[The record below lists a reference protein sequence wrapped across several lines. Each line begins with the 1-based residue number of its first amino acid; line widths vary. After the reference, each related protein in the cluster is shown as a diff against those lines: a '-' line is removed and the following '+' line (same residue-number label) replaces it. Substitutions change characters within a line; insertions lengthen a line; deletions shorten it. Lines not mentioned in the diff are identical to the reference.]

1 LPPCWLGAFT
11 QILKKWI
18 SDVSGKGL
26 AFDFT
31 KEIDKPED
39 SKNSITMYTAL
50 VILILVLFAITFAVS
65 FPLILCHPGRAPP
78 S

>member
-39 SKNSITMYTAL
+39 SKNYITMYTAL

>member
-1 LPPCWLGAFT
+1 LPRWLGAFT
-11 QILKKWI
+11 QILKKWV
-18 SDVSGKGL
+18 SDVRGEGL

-31 KEIDKPED
+31 KESEEQED
-39 SKNSITMYTAL
+39 SKNSITMYSAL

-65 FPLILCHPGRAPP
+65 FPLILCHPGSAPP